1 MTAQRRPRTATV
13 ESLGAEC
20 DTCSNRF
27 ACLAGHLEDTDR
39 RALDARILR
48 GRPLGKGEDAF
59 AQDDTFEYL
68 YLVRSGLM
76 ESFHTDSKGQATV
89 TGFHLPGDILG
100 LDAIAQG
107 LHTETARALDTTSI
121 CALPFTAALSGRVG
135 SLYAELLRAMS
146 QRIAR
151 NGTRHRLFSRRSA
164 LYRIAHFLAELYT
177 RTPGSAASASTATFR
192 IPKRDLANF
201 LGLAPETLSR
211 GLARLHEMELVE
223 VSKRGFKV
231 QDPQGLERMTRE
243 ELE

>member
-1 MTAQRRPRTATV
+1 MTAHRRPRTAAV

-20 DTCSNRF
+20 DRCSNLP
-27 ACLAGHLEDTDR
+27 ACLAGHLDDNER
-39 RALDARILR
+39 RNLDARILR
-48 GRPLGKGEDAF
+48 GRPLSKGEEAF
-59 AQDDTFEYL
+59 EQDDTFECL
-68 YLVRSGLM
+68 YLLRSGLM
-76 ESFHTDSKGQATV
+76 ETFHTDSRGQATI

-107 LHTETARALDTTSI
+107 RHTETARALDTTSI
-121 CALPFTAALSGRVG
+121 CALPFTVAMSGRSG
-135 SLYAELLRAMS
+135 SLHTELLRAMS

-164 LYRIAHFLAELYT
+164 LYRIAHFLAELHR
-177 RTPGSAASASTATFR
+177 RTPTSAASAATFR

-211 GLARLHEMELVE
+211 GLARLHELELVE

-231 QDPQGLERMTRE
+231 RDAEGLENMTRE

>member
-20 DTCSNRF
+20 DTCSNRT
-27 ACLAGHLEDTDR
+27 ACLAGHLEDSDR
-39 RALDARILR
+39 RALDARIMR

-59 AQDDTFEYL
+59 EQNDAFEYL
-68 YLVRSGLM
+68 YLLRSGLM
-76 ESFHTDSKGQATV
+76 ETFHTDSKGQATI

-107 LHTETARALDTTSI
+107 RHTETARALDTTSI
-121 CALPFTAALSGRVG
+121 CALPFTAALSGRTG
-135 SLYAELLRAMS
+135 GLYAELLRAMS

-164 LYRIAHFLAELYT
+164 LYRIAHFLAELHT
-177 RTPGSAASASTATFR
+177 RTPSSSASAATFR

-211 GLARLHEMELVE
+211 GLARLHELELVE

-231 QDPQGLERMTRE
+231 RDAEGLENMTRE